1 MNRNSITKTMTE
13 EFGEPLTLWAKFWI
27 KAFTYVFGIALG
39 IFIANL
45 IVWAIII
52 ITY

>member
-1 MNRNSITKTMTE
+1 MNKNSITKTMTE
-13 EFGEPLTLWAKFWI
+13 EYGEGLTRWIKFCI
-27 KAFTYVFGIALG
+27 KAFTYIFGIALG